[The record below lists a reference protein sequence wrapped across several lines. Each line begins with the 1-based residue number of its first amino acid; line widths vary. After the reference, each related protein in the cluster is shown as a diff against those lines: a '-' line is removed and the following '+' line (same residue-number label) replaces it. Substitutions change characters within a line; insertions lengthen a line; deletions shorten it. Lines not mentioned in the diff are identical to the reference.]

1 MKNINKFN
9 AILMNLNYFL
19 LNSIFNNYL
28 VILMTFIFQLAI
40 ILKNN
45 KLGNSFKVKTK
56 HLLVL
61 VIFFTLALIMA
72 LLGGDFEEK
81 VGATL
86 LVFIQ
91 IILIYLSI
99 QSIKNKNEFFQYF
112 CKYFI
117 KFTFI
122 LSLYAATLYFL
133 GNQFQ
138 VYNSAMKSY
147 TQSLNLFGFDFFQ
160 TSLGGDV
167 PGTYNVGSLLKNPNT
182 LSYTCL
188 FAMIMSLIFFANS
201 KKLKVILVNFVIA
214 IALVLS
220 GSRLATLLAV
230 AIIPIYLFITFLG
243 KKALNKIFFVFVIIL
258 VLIGIIYNANAILS
272 NINFNGRLELWS
284 AGINNLHIFGTGM
297 NSDNLLIRKVL
308 NSTSSMHN
316 SYISFAVNFGI
327 LPLII
332 FITYII
338 NTINK
343 GIKKIKRNS
352 NVKILLFLLFI
363 FIIFSLSEY
372 TFFSCGSYNAL
383 FFIVIYLCQD
393 IDEQKENILVT
404 F

>member
-28 VILMTFIFQLAI
+28 IIVMTFIFQIAI
-40 ILKNN
+40 VLRNN
-45 KLGNSFKVKTK
+45 KLENNFKIKTK

-61 VIFFTLALIMA
+61 VIFFASALIMA

-99 QSIKNKNEFFQYF
+99 QSIKNKSEFFQYF

-117 KFTFI
+117 KFTFA
-122 LSLYAATLYFL
+122 LSIYAIVLYFL

-138 VYNSAMKSY
+138 TYNVAIKSY
-147 TQSLNLFGFDFFQ
+147 TQNLNLFGFNFFQ

-167 PGTYNVGSLLKNPNT
+167 PGTYNVGSLLSNPNT

-188 FAMIMSLIFFANS
+188 LAMIMSLMFFANR
-201 KKLKVILVNFVIA
+201 KKIKLILINLLIVV
-214 IALVLS
+214 ALILS
-220 GSRLATLLAV
+220 GSRLAILLAI
-230 AIIPIYLFITFLG
+230 AIIPIYLFINFLG
-243 KKALNKIFFVFVIIL
+243 KNALNKIFFVFVGIL
-258 VLIGIIYNANAILS
+258 VLIGIIYNASAILS
-272 NINFNGRLELWS
+272 SINFNGRLELW
-284 AGINNLHIFGTGM
+284 ATGLNNLHLFGTGL

-308 NSTSSMHN
+308 NTSISMHN

-332 FITYII
+332 FIIYIVA
-338 NTINK
+338 TINK

-352 NVKILLFLLFI
+352 NIKILLFLLFT
-363 FIIFSLSEY
+363 FLIFSLSEY
-372 TFFSCGSYNAL
+372 TFFSCGSYNTL
-383 FFIVIYLCQD
+383 FFIVVHLCQD
-393 IDEQKENILVT
+393 IDDPKENTLVT